1 MTITNPAI
9 TVPLLAMLA
18 AATVL
23 DFREH
28 RVPNGLTVGGALV
41 GLLAQSTLPAGGGLV
56 FGVLGLVVCLLSFL
70 PFYVGGGMAAGDVKL
85 MAAVGTFVGP
95 WTGLLACAVSLVI
108 GALIAGMSMRLGTEL
123 RVFGR
128 AFLVPGG
135 TARGRIPYAVAI
147 ALGAAL
153 VAVLPEPSI
162 LHRGVWA

>member
-9 TVPLLAMLA
+9 AVPLLAMLA

-28 RVPNGLTVGGALV
+28 RLPNGLTLGGALV

-56 FGVLGLVVCLLSFL
+56 FGVLGLVACLVCFL
-70 PFYVGGGMAAGDVKL
+70 PFYIGGGMAAGDVKL

-95 WTGLLACAVSLVI
+95 WMGLVACAVSLVI
-108 GALIAGMSMRLGTEL
+108 GALIAGTSMRLGTEL

-153 VAVLPEPSI
+153 VVLLPEPSV
-162 LHRGVWA
+162 LHRAVWA